1 MRVLVIGGTGF
12 IGQQLVGRLVAQ
24 GDSVFVPTRRLPSAR
39 ELLVYPTVTVLPGDV
54 YDEAVLDGLMNGMDA
69 VINLVGIL
77 HGSAPKAGQPYG
89 PEFERAHVELP
100 GLIAKACVRSGVQR
114 FVHVSA
120 LGASAQGTSAY
131 SRSKAAGE
139 AAIMAVAKEN
149 PLLCV
154 TILQPSV
161 VFGPKDKFM
170 NMFAGL
176 ARFFPVLP
184 LAGSK
189 AKMQPIYVVDLAQAI
204 ANCLVNKHT
213 CGQTY
218 EMAGPNVYTLGE
230 LVALAAKYSGRPRPV
245 IDLPM
250 SIGRMQAWFFEC
262 LPGEPLMSRDNLDS
276 LKTDNVATKPID
288 PVFGVI
294 PTPLE
299 AIVPSYLRKT

>member
-69 VINLVGIL
+69 VINLVGVL

-100 GLIAKACVRSGVQR
+100 RLIAKACVRSGVQR

-230 LVALAAKYSGRPRPV
+230 LVTLAAKYSGHPRPV

-276 LKTDNVATKPID
+276 LKTDNVATKPMD